1 MLKFSQ
7 FLLSE
12 NAHHG
17 LEKDVRADLNEE
29 QFAHTMNKYIEGRSK
44 AKASGETDWNKLHEA
59 GLKHAK
65 SALLTHEQL
74 SDKGKAAF
82 NNLSHKESEANRTL
96 WDTHHGALSTIHAL
110 HKQGIHPDGKAEVMG
125 GDVTGKG
132 AAVYLRGEG
141 KGHIEDPSD
150 VVSHTEFKVGT
161 RHKNGKQEGTQR
173 GTLGL
178 SLKYSA
184 SKEGDTKISQ
194 PKSARIIEYT
204 GKWGAKAM
212 KVLQKITSLRNAPRE
227 WIKKQPALTGLFP
240 EDKITDK
247 HLKMFRYANTALN
260 PKNPPETRKTYK
272 DRVKTHLSQMGI
284 TATRE
289 QNRAIKT
296 IADHHNKL
304 SEQIRKGTRAI
315 IAPMHEAIKAAL
327 KSPSDCSDFI
337 HKLLQTSHVEHA
349 GIQSP
354 TYVVSVSR
362 HKDSVKDNTPED
374 YNTKQLRAAPS
385 TKMLNLSDSLSKIL
399 RTYKSFTATIS
410 PSGNRI
416 NIGHEGKNNMIGL
429 GIDVSKGIPKT
440 GGGPSIIVT
449 LPKSYWGEHWNS
461 VSHPDLEKNNAKV

>member
-132 AAVYLRGEG
+132 AAAYLRGEG

-150 VVSHTEFKVGT
+150 EVSHTEFKVGT

-296 IADHHNKL
+296 IAD
-304 SEQIRKGTRAI
+304 TT
-315 IAPMHEAIKAAL
+315 
-327 KSPSDCSDFI
+327 KSG
-337 HKLLQTSHVEHA
+337 
-349 GIQSP
+349 GIF
-354 TYVVSVSR
+354 
-362 HKDSVKDNTPED
+362 
-374 YNTKQLRAAPS
+374 A
-385 TKMLNLSDSLSKIL
+385 SDSKVFEEIKKYYYSQIKIYDEFKNIDDEYDIDEL
-399 RTYKSFTATIS
+399 NEDNADIKKDIDKLNKEIKDYDIIITNNETNINKIKKELKKYKNIKEKYDKFKEQKKNTIA
-410 PSGNRI
+410 NLKK
-416 NIGHEGKNNMIGL
+416 IGRAH
-429 GIDVSKGIPKT
+429 V
-440 GGGPSIIVT
+440 
-449 LPKSYWGEHWNS
+449 
-461 VSHPDLEKNNAKV
+461 

>member
-12 NAHHG
+12 NVHHG
-17 LEKDVRADLNEE
+17 LEKDARADLNEE

-132 AAVYLRGEG
+132 AAAYLRGEG

-204 GKWGAKAM
+204 GNTPQSRQAKEA
-212 KVLQKITSLRNAPRE
+212 LSYITTQKDAPKE
-227 WIKKQPALTGLFP
+227 WILSQPELKGLFP
-240 EDKITDK
+240 SKKEKITET

-289 QNRAIKT
+289 QNRAISLR
-296 IADHHNKL
+296 NGN
-304 SEQIRKGTRAI
+304 IR
-315 IAPMHEAIKAAL
+315 
-327 KSPSDCSDFI
+327 
-337 HKLLQTSHVEHA
+337 
-349 GIQSP
+349 
-354 TYVVSVSR
+354 
-362 HKDSVKDNTPED
+362 
-374 YNTKQLRAAPS
+374 
-385 TKMLNLSDSLSKIL
+385 
-399 RTYKSFTATIS
+399 TATRRC
-410 PSGNRI
+410 GD
-416 NIGHEGKNNMIGL
+416 GKGGCGRGMAHSTRGL
-429 GIDVSKGIPKT
+429 
-440 GGGPSIIVT
+440 
-449 LPKSYWGEHWNS
+449 
-461 VSHPDLEKNNAKV
+461 A

>member
-17 LEKDVRADLNEE
+17 LEKDARADLNEE

-65 SALLTHEQL
+65 SALLTREQL

-132 AAVYLRGEG
+132 AATYLRGEG

-150 VVSHTEFKVGT
+150 VVSHTEFKVNT

-194 PKSARIIEYT
+194 PKSARILEYT
-204 GKWGAKAM
+204 GNTPQSRQAK
-212 KVLQKITSLRNAPRE
+212 KVLSSITAQKDAPKE
-227 WIKKQPALTGLFP
+227 WISSQPKLKGLFP
-240 EDKITDK
+240 SKKEKITES
-247 HLKMFRYANTALN
+247 HLKMFRYAKSALEGN
-260 PKNPPETRKTYK
+260 ERHDKKIR
-272 DRVKTHLSQMGI
+272 THLSKMGI
-284 TATRE
+284 TDPQK
-289 QNRAIKT
+289 QNKAIKT
-296 IADHHNKL
+296 IAAHHDEFSKQR
-304 SEQIRKGTRAI
+304 SEGTRAI
-315 IAPMHEAIKAAL
+315 IDPMHGAINSAL
-327 KSPSDCSDFI
+327 KSPSDRSDFI
-337 HKLLQTSHVEHA
+337 YKLLQTSHIEHA
-349 GIQSP
+349 GTQSP

-374 YNTKQLRAAPS
+374 YNTKQLRAAAPS

-399 RTYKSFTATIS
+399 RTNKSFTATTS

-416 NIGHEGKNNMIGL
+416 NIGHEGRNNMISL
-429 GIDVSKGIPKT
+429 GTDVSKGIPKT

-461 VSHPDLEKNNAKV
+461 VSHPDLEKK